1 MDNKK
6 LLQECGIYKD
16 GDAIIYGYCLPKVW
30 EIAVYGKLSP
40 LVGMT
45 NFAITRNE
53 DYINI
58 IPLDK
63 VTAKIIVEQKIT
75 IPCNEITHIDIDKGS
90 FGFYKISLMKQ
101 DSCLFFF
108 EISERITPEVEE
120 NLDIF
125 FNGFQCNNK
134 EIIKTKTPI
143 GIYVLIVLFLG
154 LFLIGAILSFSM
166 GDYFVAIFLTVLFI
180 YFLYLFIKSN
190 RKS

>member
-6 LLQECGIYKD
+6 LLQEYGIYND

-30 EIAVYGKLSP
+30 ELAVYGKLAS
-40 LVGMT
+40 LVGIT
-45 NFAITRNE
+45 NFAIIRNE
-53 DYINI
+53 NDINI

-63 VTAKIIVEQKIT
+63 VTGKIIIEQKIT
-75 IPCNEITHIDIDKGS
+75 IPCNEISHIDIDKGS
-90 FGFYKISLMKQ
+90 VGFYKISLMKQ

-125 FNGFQCNNK
+125 FNGFKCNNK
-134 EIIKTKTPI
+134 EVIKTKTPI
-143 GIYVLIVLFLG
+143 GIYLIIFLFLG
-154 LFLIGAILSFSM
+154 IFLFGAIASLSM
-166 GDYFVAIFLTVLFI
+166 GNYFQAIFLLALFVYI
-180 YFLYLFIKSN
+180 LYLFIKSN